1 MKYGMKL
8 LSNSQASA
16 VPFKPFKFVN
26 GQVISTHTFLGMWLL
41 IDAGLILDDVIAP
54 GGASLSETQS
64 CAQR

>member
-8 LSNSQASA
+8 LSNSQAST
-16 VPFKPFKFVN
+16 VPFKFVN